1 MEGSEGSSCVFSSV
15 RSQGFLLKQQFLI
28 QSDLGDERWKVPHH
42 LSFLTEQNH
51 SVLCFMNI
59 RSLTSDKG
67 NCFNFNTVAN
77 SVRYCVASS
86 HNTQYKMKCIAIV
99 ISLSLLAP
107 ARAFIPSVQR
117 PALTQI
123 FAEGDTI
130 LYSDDEQE
138 QEKKLSGNKRWASL
152 SPSVKARIRKE
163 GQERA
168 VINKKKREP
177 IADKKRRMMMHYKQ
191 AMAESKSQ
199 SRVERPFPTNSPDR
213 TTLKDMV
220 VGEIYNGT
228 VISLTNFGAYVD
240 IGSECDG
247 LLHVSQISRQQ
258 FVEHP
263 RQLLKPGDVID
274 VTLVKCGVDMKKM
287 QVSMLDQE
295 ILAEENEEEEEFQE
309 RIPLEDLSMDDELW
323 GEIKRVTSFG
333 AYVELGATVQGWMH
347 FMDHVEFDYG
357 KEPSDLMKVGDRI
370 RCWVANVDEERERL
384 KLTGNRPKDLP
395 GPRREMMRKA
405 DVEY

>member
-1 MEGSEGSSCVFSSV
+1 
-15 RSQGFLLKQQFLI
+15 
-28 QSDLGDERWKVPHH
+28 
-42 LSFLTEQNH
+42 
-51 SVLCFMNI
+51 
-59 RSLTSDKG
+59 
-67 NCFNFNTVAN
+67 
-77 SVRYCVASS
+77 
-86 HNTQYKMKCIAIV
+86 MKCIAL
-99 ISLSLLAP
+99 ISSLVLLAP
-107 ARAFIPSVQR
+107 AKGFIPSSQR
-117 PALTQI
+117 PALTQM

-138 QEKKLSGNKRWASL
+138 QEKTLSANKRWASL
-152 SPSVKARIRKE
+152 SPSVKARIVKE
-163 GQERA
+163 GQQRA

-191 AMAESKSQ
+191 AMAESKSS
-199 SRVERPFPTNSPDR
+199 SRVQRPFRTNSPDR
-213 TTLKDMV
+213 TALKDMV
-220 VGEIYNGT
+220 IGDIYNGT

-263 RQLLKPGDVID
+263 RQLLKPGDAID
-274 VTLVKCGVDMKKM
+274 VTLVKCSPDMGKM

-295 ILAEENEEEEEFQE
+295 TLEEEDEDEEEYEE
-309 RIPLEDLSMDDELW
+309 RIPLEDLSADDELW

-333 AYVELGATVQGWMH
+333 AYVELGATAQGWLH
-347 FMDHVEFDYG
+347 FMDHVEFDFG

-395 GPRREMMRKA
+395 GPRREMMRRA